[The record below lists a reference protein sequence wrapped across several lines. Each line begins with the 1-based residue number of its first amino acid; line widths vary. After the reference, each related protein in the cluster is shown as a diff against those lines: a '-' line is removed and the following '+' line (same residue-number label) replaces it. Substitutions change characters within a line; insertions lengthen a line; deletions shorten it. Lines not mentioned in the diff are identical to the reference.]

1 MAVSVPY
8 GIYIHWVGGAYLL
21 MVDYSAGGKIEDQK
35 PETNYLDKIIS
46 CISKVIRHWLP
57 VDGISNVMMRKQGQE
72 HQGGAFPGIED
83 YPPLDS
89 HERILTLLTDFH

>member
-1 MAVSVPY
+1 
-8 GIYIHWVGGAYLL
+8 

-35 PETNYLDKIIS
+35 PETNYLDKIVS
-46 CISKVIRHWLP
+46 CISKVIRHWIP
-57 VDGISNVMMRKQGQE
+57 VAGQLLDGISNVMMRKQGEEQ
-72 HQGGAFPGIED
+72 QGGAFPGIED